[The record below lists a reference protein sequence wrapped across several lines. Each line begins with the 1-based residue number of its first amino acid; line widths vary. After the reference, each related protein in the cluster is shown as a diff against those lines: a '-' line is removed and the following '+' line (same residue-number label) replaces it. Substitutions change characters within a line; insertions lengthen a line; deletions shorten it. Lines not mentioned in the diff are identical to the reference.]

1 MNDSDQRARRNS
13 RIMGSDYDNYK
24 LMSREDE
31 EERYYARQQRE
42 NDRIDKEE
50 YLADMKEADALT
62 KKDEPEWE
70 RPKYDSYWER
80 KRELTE
86 DEQWDLQEKM
96 HAFQKQQRWEQDV
109 EACWKSTHG
118 RY

>member
-50 YLADMKEADALT
+50 YLADMKEDDALT
-62 KKDEPEWE
+62 N
-70 RPKYDSYWER
+70 PKEKIEVKDSYDWRRPETEQER
-80 KRELTE
+80 EEREWKE
-86 DEQWDLQEKM
+86 WFRRDEERHFNRQW
-96 HAFQKQQRWEQDV
+96 
-109 EACWKSTHG
+109 T
-118 RY
+118 

>member
-1 MNDSDQRARRNS
+1 MNDSDQRARYNRSAMQRNEDWYC
-13 RIMGSDYDNYK
+13 RTP
-24 LMSREDE
+24 EDE
-31 EERYYARQQRE
+31 EDSYRARELRQDIQDARDE
-42 NDRIDKEE
+42 W
-50 YLADMKEADALT
+50 EAECAKDDTLT
-62 KKDEPEWE
+62 KEEPEWE

-80 KRELTE
+80 RELTE

>member
-13 RIMGSDYDNYK
+13 RIMGSDYDSYK

-42 NDRIDKEE
+42 NDKIDKEE

-62 KKDEPEWE
+62 NPKEEVDPKKEWCLN
-70 RPKYDSYWER
+70 R
-80 KRELTE
+80 RELTE

>member
-13 RIMGSDYDNYK
+13 RIMGSDYDSYK

-50 YLADMKEADALT
+50 YLAECKRDAKLT
-62 KKDEPEWE
+62 DPEE
-70 RPKYDSYWER
+70 KIEVKDSYDWRTPETEEQREER
-80 KRELTE
+80 EWKEWFRR
-86 DEQWDLQEKM
+86 DEEKHFNRQW
-96 HAFQKQQRWEQDV
+96 R
-109 EACWKSTHG
+109 
-118 RY
+118 